1 MLLSVV
7 IPYFNSNAWIG
18 KMLDSLLDQGIDN
31 EEYEIIVIDDESTEE
46 PVVLKE
52 YVAKYPNIRYY
63 KQQKQGQ
70 AEARNYG
77 LSLSRGE
84 WLYFCDS
91 DDYLQPQVL
100 SGIIDAAEKH
110 NLELIFG
117 TIHPVSPSFVPTN
130 PKRNF
135 ESLSEIKT
143 GIDYFAEPNEFF
155 SFGLWSF
162 LIRRSV
168 LIEHNLR
175 FEKLHVAED
184 CLFYV
189 DMMPCI
195 PRTAHID
202 VDLYYYVQHE
212 SSVMHRK
219 KREDS
224 SNYMADMYQFLLRL
238 SDELKNTVGQP
249 AYHTMMSNLLG
260 VYSYAL
266 LHNVFRYC
274 PVSETVDYISRLENL
289 DAYPIRTRLNSP
301 LHRAILKLVNTKPLW
316 LLFCRLYH
324 LLPIRLRLR
333 F

>member
-18 KMLDSLLDQGIDN
+18 QMLDSLLDQGIDSD
-31 EEYEIIVIDDESTEE
+31 EYEIIVIDDDSTEE

-91 DDYLQPQVL
+91 DDYLQRQVL

-110 NLELIFG
+110 NLELIIG
-117 TIHPVSPSFVPTN
+117 TIYPVSSSFVPSN

-143 GIDYFAEPNEFF
+143 GIDFFADPNEFH
-155 SFGLWSF
+155 SFGLWKS

-168 LIEHNLR
+168 LIEHNLH
-175 FEKLHVAED
+175 FEKMILAED
-184 CLFYV
+184 RLFYL

-195 PRTAHID
+195 SRTAHID
-202 VDLYYYVQHE
+202 VDLYYYVQHD
-212 SSVMHRK
+212 SSIMHRK
-219 KREDS
+219 KRE
-224 SNYMADMYQFLLRL
+224 N
-238 SDELKNTVGQP
+238 
-249 AYHTMMSNLLG
+249 
-260 VYSYAL
+260 
-266 LHNVFRYC
+266 C
-274 PVSETVDYISRLENL
+274 
-289 DAYPIRTRLNSP
+289 
-301 LHRAILKLVNTKPLW
+301 
-316 LLFCRLYH
+316 
-324 LLPIRLRLR
+324 
-333 F
+333 